1 MFFKEFSAK
10 TNFNQEVHKVFNL
23 LLEKMVEN
31 EESEVLSK
39 ELKLSRFPLSNNAK
53 KD

>member
-10 TNFNQEVHKVFNL
+10 TNFNHEVHKVFNL

-39 ELKLSRFPLSNNAK
+39 DMKLSRFPLSNM
-53 KD
+53 